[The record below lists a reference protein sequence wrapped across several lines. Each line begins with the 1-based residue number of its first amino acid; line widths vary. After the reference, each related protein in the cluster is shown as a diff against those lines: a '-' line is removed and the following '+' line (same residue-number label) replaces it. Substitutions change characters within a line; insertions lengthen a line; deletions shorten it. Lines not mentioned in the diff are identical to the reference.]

1 MPSRDAR
8 SHGTDVPWNGDEED
22 WPRARDM
29 YHAILR
35 DEFGSDIA
43 DTMWYDKVP
52 TDSFDFDVETACL
65 SILNCEKRRNFKLA
79 QSWERDDEFW
89 TEGWVRWWFDEA
101 KQKMFDLLRP
111 YTSDRANSK
120 LVTATK
126 YNVTKIRHIWSTQL
140 GGVNPRSI
148 KALETRCV
156 RRLRVLCS
164 AQPRRSAGNDERRR
178 CFA

>member
-1 MPSRDAR
+1 MPSRDAK

-111 YTSDRANSK
+111 YTSDRANLCIHKRFSLLPTDREK
-120 LVTATK
+120 
-126 YNVTKIRHIWSTQL
+126 STFPCGIL
-140 GGVNPRSI
+140 HSV
-148 KALETRCV
+148 
-156 RRLRVLCS
+156 
-164 AQPRRSAGNDERRR
+164 GNGAD
-178 CFA
+178 

>member
-1 MPSRDAR
+1 MPSRDAK

-65 SILNCEKRRNFKLA
+65 SAHIRRA
-79 QSWERDDEFW
+79 ARPRCM
-89 TEGWVRWWFDEA
+89 VRSFVSMA
-101 KQKMFDLLRP
+101 
-111 YTSDRANSK
+111 
-120 LVTATK
+120 
-126 YNVTKIRHIWSTQL
+126 I
-140 GGVNPRSI
+140 
-148 KALETRCV
+148 TRK
-156 RRLRVLCS
+156 
-164 AQPRRSAGNDERRR
+164 E
-178 CFA
+178 

>member
-1 MPSRDAR
+1 MSVWAPLKLPDSVGGVRVPRRTRETPLTLRLAELGWLSESLGSAEALSGSVHSQAVFTAANGPREVSVSLRHPTVSMPSRDAK

-65 SILNCEKRRNFKLA
+65 SILNCEKRRNFKL
-79 QSWERDDEFW
+79 SRGPVW
-89 TEGWVRWWFDEA
+89 
-101 KQKMFDLLRP
+101 P
-111 YTSDRANSK
+111 
-120 LVTATK
+120 K
-126 YNVTKIRHIWSTQL
+126 YR
-140 GGVNPRSI
+140 
-148 KALETRCV
+148 
-156 RRLRVLCS
+156 
-164 AQPRRSAGNDERRR
+164 
-178 CFA
+178 

>member
-1 MPSRDAR
+1 MRLAGIRQVFRKPRLCFGQDTLSLALRIHKRFSLLPTGREKFQLSLRHPTVSMPSRDAK

-65 SILNCEKRRNFKLA
+65 SILNCEKRHNFKLA

-89 TEGWVRWWFDEA
+89 TEECHGWHRHRYTPLPPTTLTA
-101 KQKMFDLLRP
+101 LRA
-111 YTSDRANSK
+111 SLN
-120 LVTATK
+120 
-126 YNVTKIRHIWSTQL
+126 
-140 GGVNPRSI
+140 
-148 KALETRCV
+148 
-156 RRLRVLCS
+156 RRL
-164 AQPRRSAGNDERRR
+164 G
-178 CFA
+178 